1 MNWKFDFEIFLA
13 KYILANYSLC
23 HGFIFEL
30 RTTIRLIGQSDQ
42 NYRENPT
49 FKLLGVWYQKNLR

>member
-1 MNWKFDFEIFLA
+1 MNWNFDFEIFLA

-23 HGFIFEL
+23 RGFIFEL

-42 NYRENPT
+42 NYRT
-49 FKLLGVWYQKNLR
+49 LK